1 MPGNCKFV
9 ASKNNLI
16 SNAED
21 DEELFNK
28 DANLSKQQEER
39 AKQIS
44 FRIKPEK
51 TKNSLDKELDLSKVN
66 EQVLNETNK
75 QELIDSNDQLS
86 ERNDE
91 LVYTDNLEVEQIEKN
106 DFIVEQPVLAQVNDV
121 CNESIKQEKIEH
133 KNAIS
138 LDDAI
143 KQGKALIDEIHQQ
156 IADIYKEHF
165 ANSSFAY
172 SLSEVASDFERYL
185 QALLLLSSSTNKELS
200 EDEMSFIW
208 EVLSLANVF
217 EGTSSFD
224 ETLEKAKIL
233 TRVNPHALLLTVA
246 VDKFYKKDQ
255 TNKLLTKIYDLY
267 LLSCSLKNTKIIDKK
282 QLLEAQYNFAW
293 AQGVNIND

>member
-9 ASKNNLI
+9 STKNNLI
-16 SNAED
+16 SNAES
-21 DEELFNK
+21 DEELFNN

-51 TKNSLDKELDLSKVN
+51 TKNSLDKELDLSEVN

-106 DFIVEQPVLAQVNDV
+106 DFIVEQSVLAQVNDV

-185 QALLLLSSSTNKELS
+185 QALLE
-200 EDEMSFIW
+200 
-208 EVLSLANVF
+208 
-217 EGTSSFD
+217 TSQ
-224 ETLEKAKIL
+224 
-233 TRVNPHALLLTVA
+233 N
-246 VDKFYKKDQ
+246 
-255 TNKLLTKIYDLY
+255 
-267 LLSCSLKNTKIIDKK
+267 
-282 QLLEAQYNFAW
+282 
-293 AQGVNIND
+293 